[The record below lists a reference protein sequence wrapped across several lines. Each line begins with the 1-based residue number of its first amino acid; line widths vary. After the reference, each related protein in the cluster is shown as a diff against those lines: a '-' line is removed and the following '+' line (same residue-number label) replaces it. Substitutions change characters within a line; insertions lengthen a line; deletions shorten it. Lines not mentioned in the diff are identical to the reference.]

1 MAKCDKT
8 DISWTHL
15 ETFPLSYDSMVRI
28 YLCKLFCFL
37 YPSSLLVVS
46 LWLYVCVHY
55 VYVYSPPPHPTP
67 PPQLIVAG
75 CCSSLP
81 PVISGHAD
89 TWDRWCGPLRGG
101 NRLATG
107 PDYFLHSPE
116 LNSVYAIN
124 RGTQGDPDSTVPL
137 TPYTKGLFTNTHTP
151 SHART
156 SSGSHGHTEVHNM
169 LKPQQTICRAT
180 SSITSSPGESF
191 KAG

>member
-1 MAKCDKT
+1 MCA
-8 DISWTHL
+8 
-15 ETFPLSYDSMVRI
+15 
-28 YLCKLFCFL
+28 LC
-37 YPSSLLVVS
+37 
-46 LWLYVCVHY
+46 VCVF
-55 VYVYSPPPHPTP
+55 TP
-67 PPQLIVAG
+67 PPPTHRRWLLQLIA
-75 CCSSLP
+75 SSNIRPCRHLG
-81 PVISGHAD
+81 PVVWAPQRS
-89 TWDRWCGPLRGG
+89 